1 MEKIKQLATDYA
13 NKINN
18 EVEYQLTLQEF
29 FKLRNDEYYRLVDVG
44 EIVDN
49 DDNWDDFDSYVGE
62 LLNVNWGQYDFPDN
76 KI

>member
-62 LLNVNWGQYDFPDN
+62 LLNVNWG
-76 KI
+76 